1 MGDLPSAV
9 PTRSGEAL
17 VVPPVEELLE
27 LLRPLEEGA
36 WGDIPVLGT
45 PLRDL
50 RRRLRAR
57 ALALARAYTSGDPAT
72 APEGDAAA
80 CGGGGPLV
88 VMGHQPVLFHPGV
101 WVKFFLLTRLGARPG
116 VVGLHLIGDTDAPGP
131 VGATVP
137 VLRDRLERT
146 AEVLVDL
153 PEGVPLEA
161 APPPSPSAWD
171 AFCGR
176 LASHVATLPAP
187 SLAGRLEAFAQDARS
202 VHQGARTLGEFLAR
216 SRRRYEAR
224 AGVPTYWELPLS
236 SLADTAEFRAFALHL
251 LQDPGGLRRTY
262 NRCLEEYRRAHRIRS
277 PANPFPDLE
286 ARDGHIEAPF
296 WVVQGGRRFDLF
308 AARQTDRVVL
318 GTDQGPVA
326 AVPAG
331 PEGVPALE
339 ASGLVLRPKA
349 VALTMF
355 VRVCLADVFI
365 HGVSGA
371 RYDRVTDRVAQELL
385 GCRPAPYAVAT
396 ATLHLPL
403 ADVHVAEE
411 RHALSRRLMDLRHNP
426 DRHLAELTEAHRRL
440 VEEKWALIRAL
451 EGMRPGPERR
461 AATRRIREIN
471 ALLASALAPEIAR
484 VEARLRALGEQ
495 EALEEVVR
503 YREYP
508 FFLFDPGE
516 VAALVGGASREPAE
530 SRAGGDGE
538 GPRGRCP

>member
-1 MGDLPSAV
+1 MRPGRSARRSRSSGTASSARRRSSWTSPRASPSRPPRRRPPPRGTPSAAGSPPTWRPSRPRRSRAAWRPLPRTPGRCTRGRGPWESSWRGPAAGTRPGRGSRPTGSSRSPPW
-9 PTRSGEAL
+9 PTRRNSAPSPCTCSRTPEGSGAHTTAAWRSTGGRTGSD
-17 VVPPVEELLE
+17 PPPIPSRTSRRGTAISKPPSGSSRGAGGSTSS
-27 LLRPLEEGA
+27 RPARPTGWC
-36 WGDIPVLGT
+36 WGRI
-45 PLRDL
+45 
-50 RRRLRAR
+50 R
-57 ALALARAYTSGDPAT
+57 ALWPQCRR
-72 APEGDAAA
+72 
-80 CGGGGPLV
+80 GP
-88 VMGHQPVLFHPGV
+88 
-101 WVKFFLLTRLGARPG
+101 K
-116 VVGLHLIGDTDAPGP
+116 
-131 VGATVP
+131 
-137 VLRDRLERT
+137 
-146 AEVLVDL
+146 
-153 PEGVPLEA
+153 
-161 APPPSPSAWD
+161 
-171 AFCGR
+171 
-176 LASHVATLPAP
+176 
-187 SLAGRLEAFAQDARS
+187 
-202 VHQGARTLGEFLAR
+202 
-216 SRRRYEAR
+216 
-224 AGVPTYWELPLS
+224 
-236 SLADTAEFRAFALHL
+236 
-251 LQDPGGLRRTY
+251 
-262 NRCLEEYRRAHRIRS
+262 
-277 PANPFPDLE
+277 
-286 ARDGHIEAPF
+286 
-296 WVVQGGRRFDLF
+296 
-308 AARQTDRVVL
+308 
-318 GTDQGPVA
+318 
-326 AVPAG
+326 
-331 PEGVPALE
+331 

-495 EALEEVVR
+495 EALEEVAR

-530 SRAGGDGE
+530 SRAGGDGA